1 MIWHSSSKEDVLNH
15 YSVDAAFGL
24 ANGAATEKQEIYG
37 KNIVGKTGKTS
48 LIKRVFGE
56 FTKTGILLMVLSLIY
71 FFVASSYDSKT
82 AYFGFLVI
90 AIVIANAIVSAFH
103 LFDCENTLADIKSNT
118 NPSVKVLRD
127 GVVKTVN
134 SVELVPGDIMLL
146 QEGDYICADARLIE
160 TNDFRCNEVALSGE
174 EIPIDKNASLILD
187 DIVSIEERRNMVFAS
202 TTVIHGSAK
211 AVVVATGVNTEI
223 GKSETINEQVSG
235 NKMPMQ
241 NELNIISKS
250 FNIIILCV
258 AVLVFIITMIQ
269 NFNTSEP
276 FATVTLTAL
285 LNAAAL
291 AFAAM
296 PEGLNAISTIVIAT
310 GTKRILD
317 EKIIFKDS
325 KALETIGKTNVICA
339 DKTGIFTQSKMVL
352 ESIYDG
358 KKIVNV
364 AGGFVDDTASTVL
377 NLAAACK
384 TLVNDST
391 ENAISA
397 ACLQYNFKGELE
409 IESFFPKLAVIP
421 FDSSRKSMTIITIIN
436 ERPFAIVKG
445 APEIVIPNCVDCDID
460 GILKVNDEMACDGLR
475 NVAIAIKRLDEIPA
489 NPKAE
494 EIERDLTF
502 AGILGLKELAREEI
516 YKDINTCR
524 DANIKVVMLTG
535 DNLQTA
541 LSLAKQIGL
550 LGDESEAITGSD
562 LDNLSDE
569 ELCDSID
576 KYCVFARISPLHK
589 LRIVRAW
596 QSKKAIVTITGDSLQ
611 DADALAIAD
620 VGCAIGKF
628 GTDVAKGNA
637 DVIILRNNFGLIVKA
652 IKESRGFF
660 GNIRKTA
667 KYLCSCNFGE
677 LLLLLIGSIAFKS
690 PVLIAVQLLL
700 INLLTDCAP
709 AISFSM
715 EEAEKSVMKTN
726 DFSGESKLLNVKNF
740 AKIAIQGGF
749 IALLSLIAYIIGQ
762 FTSPIVGT
770 TMAFVTLGIS
780 QLLHCFNS
788 KLEGS
793 IFKLEV
799 FSNRFMNLSVFAT
812 AFIIIFLA
820 FTPVG
825 FIFGLTI
832 LKLWQFIVSFLL
844 ALLIVPLCEFLKKLY
859 K

>member
-15 YSVDAAFGL
+15 YSVDAAYGL
-24 ANGAATEKQEIYG
+24 ANGVATEKQEIYG
-37 KNIVGKTGKTS
+37 KNMPKQIQKSS
-48 LIKRVFGE
+48 LIKRFFGE
-56 FTKTGILLMVLSLIY
+56 FTKTGILLMALSLIY
-71 FFVASSYDSKT
+71 FFVANSYDNKT

-90 AIVIANAIVSAFH
+90 AIVITNALISAFH

-118 NPSVKVLRD
+118 NPSVRVLRD
-127 GVVKTVN
+127 GIVKTLN
-134 SVELVPGDIMLL
+134 SVELVPGDIILL

-174 EIPIDKNASLILD
+174 EVPIDKNASIVLD
-187 DIVSIEERRNMVFAS
+187 DIVPLEKRANMVFAS
-202 TTVIHGSAK
+202 TTVIHGTAK
-211 AVVVATGVNTEI
+211 AVVVATGVITEI
-223 GKSETINEQVSG
+223 GKSETISEQISG

-241 NELNIISKS
+241 NELNVISKL
-250 FNIIILCV
+250 FNIVILCV
-258 AVLVFIITMIQ
+258 SVLVFIITMIQ
-269 NFNTSEP
+269 NFNTTEP

-310 GTKRILD
+310 GTKRILS

-325 KALETIGKTNVICA
+325 KSLETIGKTNVICA
-339 DKTGIFTQSKMVL
+339 DKTGIFTQNKMVL

-358 KKIVNV
+358 KKIVNL
-364 AGGFVDDTASTVL
+364 ASGFIDETASTVL

-384 TLVNDST
+384 TLENDTT
-391 ENAISA
+391 ENAISD
-397 ACLQYNFKGELE
+397 ACMQYNFKGSVE
-409 IESFFPKLAVIP
+409 IDTLFPKLAVIP
-421 FDSSRKSMTIITIIN
+421 FDSNRKSMTIITIIN
-436 ERPFAIVKG
+436 EQPFAIVKG
-445 APEIVIPNCVDCDID
+445 APEIVLPNCVDCDVNS
-460 GILKVNDEMACDGLR
+460 ILKINDEMASDGLR

-489 NPKAE
+489 NPQAE
-494 EIERDLTF
+494 EVERDLRF
-502 AGILGLKELAREEI
+502 AGILGLKEPIREDI
-516 YKDINTCR
+516 YKDIKTCR
-524 DANIKVVMLTG
+524 DAKIKVVMLTG
-535 DNLQTA
+535 DNINTA
-541 LSLAKQIGL
+541 TSLAKQIGL
-550 LGDESEAITGSD
+550 LIDESEAITGAE

-569 ELCDSID
+569 ELNQTID
-576 KYCVFARISPLHK
+576 KYCVFARISPIHK
-589 LRIVRAW
+589 LRIVKAW
-596 QSKKAIVTITGDSLQ
+596 QAKNAIVTITGDSLQ
-611 DADALAIAD
+611 DAEALAIAD

-660 GNIRKTA
+660 GNIKKTA

-677 LLLLLIGSIAFKS
+677 LLLLLIGSVIFKS
-690 PVLIAVQLLL
+690 PILIAVQLLL

-709 AISFSM
+709 AIAFSM
-715 EEAEKSVMKTN
+715 EEAEKSVMKDNT
-726 DFSGESKLLNVKNF
+726 FSGENKLLNVKNF

-749 IALLSLIAYIIGQ
+749 IAFVSLMAYIIGQ
-762 FTSPIVGT
+762 FSSPVVGT

-788 KLEGS
+788 KLDGS
-793 IFKLEV
+793 IFNLEI

-812 AFIIIFLA
+812 SFVIIFLS

-825 FIFGLTI
+825 FAFGLTI
-832 LKLWQFIVSFLL
+832 LKLWQFIVAFII
-844 ALLIVPLCEFLKKLY
+844 ALLIVPLCELLKKFY